1 MLLLL
6 LASCVEDTA
15 EVDDLM
21 RKEQLMVTMHVP
33 GMKNV
38 ATRAEGETITKIT
51 ALTFR
56 NGTLAK
62 QQDVAELTQTNFVIE
77 MPQDGDVIHFFANSN
92 VTLPQNNA
100 NISALTSLM
109 VNDAN
114 LTYWGTTTYHTG
126 SSLSVTLYR
135 NKAMVAIAPS
145 TTDTE
150 FNAFTQDQLNIVGFA
165 TAYSSGMLVPYKNEA
180 FDFCLG
186 DTEDTDYYTLPTDVT
201 PANIEIG
208 STPSAYVF
216 EHENTAQKPMYAIC
230 KIGSGNDYYKVA
242 LSDALGNLYPIIRN
256 HKYTIYVADLD
267 DVDPNLRANN
277 YSEALTKDPI
287 NLEVKEEVQLGI
299 SAATQTLYCN
309 ASSIEQVTVTVTV
322 PAGVESLKL
331 TATGFTIESGD
342 ALITSE
348 GNGVYNI
355 VDASSQQDVHFTLTL
370 NEDKADEY
378 EYTISVEGTGQIVNV
393 TGASTPIT
401 TYLVSNP
408 EGQTIWWQGA
418 MQLDAS
424 YDETKLSIP
433 YSYFFDGSGNRLIPI
448 ESEIYIDYET
458 LNGGWIAAQTPNN
471 GSDWQNLDGST
482 DNNNRITVKVTE
494 NVYTQINNHHNTVFD
509 RIDAAFIVQGAGRV
523 LKKITLKRAEP
534 TIQTVTFSPTNDQ
547 TIYLG
552 GDPLTVT
559 MTVPNGGTLNTLNIA
574 AEGFTI
580 KQNGSD
586 LGTGSYNGTNLTYSD
601 TQITYT
607 FTPTSLGKKEI
618 TFTGSGENI
627 NEVNTTIN
635 VAVKEKIV
643 ATPTTSTTL
652 YYDATEEQTVTV
664 DVIVPAGVTTLN
676 IAAADFSPVSAD
688 GNYSVSGDATNG
700 YSVSLASDGKKQIN
714 FTFTL
719 DKTKFSAERTSTI
732 TFSDA
737 SDNEFVEFVEDKEV
751 EIYVKKTPVVVSG
764 MSVTTAKPINIYNG
778 ETSTT
783 LVLTKPTA
791 VQNVNAVLSVENALR
806 ITTNATE
813 SIWERSSSDYVF
825 QNVQGKEEMP
835 FTLTLRN
842 NFNTPGDYTLTFSD
856 LNNSSMSVSTTI
868 SIVNIPVLGYDYD
881 SNQRLF
887 MDGGDGNPTTLPIT
901 IIVPDGST
909 LTELNISADG
919 FIIKQGNDKL
929 SDNGSYSY
937 TSGTSTTFTFIPQS
951 IGDKII
957 RFSGTNENLIV
968 DKEISVTVLPKMIPI
983 WSGEEALTESDKF
996 QLSYDLIKD
1005 YIGKTIYVDF
1015 ETYSGSYRKL
1025 ALRSDNNTLVE
1036 YNNLEAGKTMTRD
1049 VLMDSN
1055 KVVENKNIIIFG
1067 NAVTVRR
1074 IYYIPSE

>member
-77 MPQDGDVIHFFANSN
+77 MPQDGDVIHFFANCN

-150 FNAFTQDQLNIVGFA
+150 FNAFTQDQLRIVGFA

-201 PANIEIG
+201 PANTAIDP
-208 STPSAYVF
+208 TPSAYVF
-216 EHENTAQKPMYAIC
+216 EHENTAQNPMYAIC

-287 NLEVKEEVQLGI
+287 NLEVKEELQLGI

-322 PAGVESLKL
+322 PKDVESLKL

-509 RIDAAFIVQGAGRV
+509 GIDAAFIVQGAGRV

-586 LGTGSYNGTNLTYSD
+586 LGTGSYNGTNLNYSN

-643 ATPTTSTTL
+643 ATPTSATL

-664 DVIVPAGVTTLN
+664 DVTIPEGVTALN
-676 IAAADFSPVSAD
+676 IGDADNFTITKTAD
-688 GNYSVSGDATNG
+688 GELNGTTYTVGSNREVSF
-700 YSVSLASDGKKQIN
+700 V
-714 FTFTL
+714 FTL
-719 DKTKFSAERTSTI
+719 DTQNVLKEDDTRNI

-737 SDNEFVEFVEDKEV
+737 SNNEFVEDAEVKIYLKE
-751 EIYVKKTPVVVSG
+751 TPVQGEEVVVWYSDDDISLSG
-764 MSVTTAKPINIYNG
+764 YSEADTSIALSDISTYFKAGNTFVVDVVPGGNENGNPKMRIIVKDRWGGGDDFSSLRSDANYSGDGFTVSTEVTYEIPITQTDVDIIYNG
-778 ETSTT
+778 TT
-783 LVLTKPTA
+783 VGDEANGGK
-791 VQNVNAVLSVENALR
+791 
-806 ITTNATE
+806 I
-813 SIWERSSSDYVF
+813 VF
-825 QNVQGKEEMP
+825 WGH
-835 FTLTLRN
+835 
-842 NFNTPGDYTLTFSD
+842 
-856 LNNSSMSVSTTI
+856 
-868 SIVNIPVLGYDYD
+868 
-881 SNQRLF
+881 
-887 MDGGDGNPTTLPIT
+887 
-901 IIVPDGST
+901 
-909 LTELNISADG
+909 
-919 FIIKQGNDKL
+919 
-929 SDNGSYSY
+929 
-937 TSGTSTTFTFIPQS
+937 
-951 IGDKII
+951 
-957 RFSGTNENLIV
+957 
-968 DKEISVTVLPKMIPI
+968 SVTI
-983 WSGEEALTESDKF
+983 T
-996 QLSYDLIKD
+996 
-1005 YIGKTIYVDF
+1005 
-1015 ETYSGSYRKL
+1015 
-1025 ALRSDNNTLVE
+1025 
-1036 YNNLEAGKTMTRD
+1036 
-1049 VLMDSN
+1049 
-1055 KVVENKNIIIFG
+1055 
-1067 NAVTVRR
+1067 R
-1074 IYYIPSE
+1074 IYIKASATTE

>member
-6 LASCVEDTA
+6 LASCAEDTA

-38 ATRAEGETITKIT
+38 ATRAEGETINKIT

-77 MPQDGDVIHFFANSN
+77 MPQDGDVIHFFANCN
-92 VTLPQNNA
+92 VALPQNNA
-100 NISALTSLM
+100 NISALTSLK
-109 VNDAN
+109 VSDAT

-201 PANIEIG
+201 PANTEIG
-208 STPSAYVF
+208 STPSTYVF

-242 LSDALGNLYPIIRN
+242 LADALGNLYPIIRN

-267 DVDPNLRANN
+267 DVDPNLRADSYAN
-277 YSEALTKDPI
+277 ALTKDPI
-287 NLEVKEEVQLGI
+287 NLEVKEELQLSI
-299 SAATQTLYCN
+299 TAAAETLYYSD
-309 ASSIEQVTVTVTV
+309 SSIEQVTVTVTI
-322 PAGVESLKL
+322 PEGVETISLS
-331 TATGFTIESGD
+331 APGFDIAYGGYNENVEKNGESYTIKN
-342 ALITSE
+342 TSVE
-348 GNGVYNI
+348 NV
-355 VDASSQQDVHFTLTL
+355 VRFQLTL
-370 NEDKADEY
+370 NSPANTHEIK
-378 EYTISVEGTGQIVNV
+378 V
-393 TGASTPIT
+393 TGTSQLADVSPDAVEISSISGSST
-401 TYLVSNP
+401 

-424 YDETKLSIP
+424 DDATKLSIP

-458 LNGGWIAAQTPNN
+458 LNDDGWIAAQTPNS

-509 RIDAAFIVQGAGRV
+509 EIDAAFIVQGVGRV

-547 TIYLG
+547 IIYLG
-552 GDPLTVT
+552 GDPLTIT
-559 MTVPNGGTLNTLNIA
+559 MTVPEGGTLNTLNITA
-574 AEGFTI
+574 KGYTI

-586 LGTGSYNGTNLTYSD
+586 LGTGSYNGTDLNYSD

-607 FTPTSLGKKEI
+607 FTPTSLGENPI

-635 VAVKEKIV
+635 VAVKDKID
-643 ATPTTSTTL
+643 AEPTTSTTL
-652 YYDATEEQTVTV
+652 YYEATEEQTVTV
-664 DVIVPAGVTTLN
+664 DVTVPAGVTTLN
-676 IAAADFSPVSAD
+676 IDAGDFTVSQ
-688 GNYSVSGDATNG
+688 NG
-700 YSVSLASDGKKQIN
+700 TPLTDDDSDGIYTYTVTDTSN
-714 FTFTL
+714 PISFVFTL
-719 DKTKFSAERTSTI
+719 IKANFIAERISTI

-737 SDNEFVEFVEDKEV
+737 SDNEFIGFIEDDEV
-751 EIYVKKTPVVVSG
+751 EINVEATPVQGEENEVWRDNNANVKLG
-764 MSVTTAKPINIYNG
+764 NYQYIPYVFPDAATTHLKVNNKLG
-778 ETSTT
+778 LVLKWCETSTNEHI
-783 LVLTKPTA
+783 LKVSKMSKNESWDQLPSA
-791 VQNVNAVLSVENALR
+791 VAMY
-806 ITTNATE
+806 
-813 SIWERSSSDYVF
+813 SSSNGHKITKDEIF
-825 QNVQGKEEMP
+825 T
-835 FTLTLRN
+835 FTLTQEDLDKI
-842 NFNTPGDYTLTFSD
+842 TAGDSGCGLYFW
-856 LNNSSMSVSTTI
+856 
-868 SIVNIPVLGYDYD
+868 
-881 SNQRLF
+881 
-887 MDGGDGNPTTLPIT
+887 GDGIT
-901 IIVPDGST
+901 IAEI
-909 LTELNISADG
+909 
-919 FIIKQGNDKL
+919 FIIEPAK
-929 SDNGSYSY
+929 
-937 TSGTSTTFTFIPQS
+937 
-951 IGDKII
+951 
-957 RFSGTNENLIV
+957 
-968 DKEISVTVLPKMIPI
+968 
-983 WSGEEALTESDKF
+983 
-996 QLSYDLIKD
+996 
-1005 YIGKTIYVDF
+1005 
-1015 ETYSGSYRKL
+1015 
-1025 ALRSDNNTLVE
+1025 
-1036 YNNLEAGKTMTRD
+1036 
-1049 VLMDSN
+1049 
-1055 KVVENKNIIIFG
+1055 
-1067 NAVTVRR
+1067 
-1074 IYYIPSE
+1074 